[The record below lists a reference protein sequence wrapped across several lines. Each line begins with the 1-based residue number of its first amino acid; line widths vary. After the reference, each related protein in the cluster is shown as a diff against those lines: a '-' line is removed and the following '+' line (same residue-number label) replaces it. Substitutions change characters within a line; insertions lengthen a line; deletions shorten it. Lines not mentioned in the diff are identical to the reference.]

1 MAEKNNPLL
10 AGYVD
15 RDELAEIF
23 KVSPRTICRWA
34 SQPAGLPHIRLG
46 ARTLFCLESVR
57 AWLAKREHSI
67 SRRKAA

>member
-1 MAEKNNPLL
+1 MAETNNPLL
-10 AGYVD
+10 GGYVD

-46 ARTLFCLESVR
+46 ARTLFCLELVR